1 MMVLAKENFFILDIL
16 VNQDVNIITS
26 FFLWTEETATPL
38 KPKIHDCKVARTLDG
53 MLFGVKLVRP
63 LPADRNRPDVL
74 IKQVDYATWF
84 MNHAVVRH
92 FVFVNECG
100 YNVWTARSHG
110 RAR

>member
-1 MMVLAKENFFILDIL
+1 M
-16 VNQDVNIITS
+16 
-26 FFLWTEETATPL
+26 
-38 KPKIHDCKVARTLDG
+38 ARTLDG

-100 YNVWTARSHG
+100 YNVWTAKSHG